1 MKSHM
6 PKNMHDN
13 HNKTTHTTQTHFIVM
28 FCIMILAGFLSTMNT
43 WNTSWNNIYFSLNDL
58 YMVLLMTGW
67 MLFFMGIYYKYF
79 YGIIIGL
86 VLIIFSFVAIRNQ
99 LFITEDQFLRGMI
112 PHHAMAILM
121 AESLK
126 NKPNSSKT
134 LINNI
139 ITTQNKEINEMKEKL
154 DSLRN

>member
-1 MKSHM
+1 MKSHKS
-6 PKNMHDN
+6 KNTHNSNTN
-13 HNKTTHTTQTHFIVM
+13 HNTKTHFIVI

-67 MLFFMGIYYKYF
+67 MIFFMGIYYKYF

-86 VLIIFSFVAIRNQ
+86 ILMIFSFVAIRNQ

-139 ITTQNKEINEMKEKL
+139 ITTQNKEINEMKKKL
-154 DSLRN
+154 DSFRT

>member
-1 MKSHM
+1 MKSQM

-121 AESLK
+121 AENLK

-154 DSLRN
+154 YSFH

>member
-1 MKSHM
+1 MKSHKL
-6 PKNMHDN
+6 KNTHSSNTN
-13 HNKTTHTTQTHFIVM
+13 HNTKTHFIVM

-86 VLIIFSFVAIRNQ
+86 ILIIFSFVAIRNQ
-99 LFITEDQFLRGMI
+99 LFITEDQFFRGMI

-121 AESLK
+121 AESLNK
-126 NKPNSSKT
+126 KPNSSKT